1 MSFWFWHGLR
11 RGIQS
16 TRYPRAP
23 ESARGIT
30 PGRPVDTNFAS
41 AAEALQA
48 AAQCPVD
55 AITSQGE
62 QTFVDLAA
70 CIHCQRC
77 HFGGPRPLQ
86 WSGDFEWAQ
95 LPRVKDTHDPLPG
108 YFQGSVHI
116 MVVDAGDCGACLREV
131 KQLNNPLYNMHRL
144 GMFFTATPRTADVLL
159 VVGPVTTN
167 MRGPLLKTYEAMPD
181 PKRVLAAGTCAITGN
196 IFGTTFASAGG
207 LGTILPV
214 DLEIPGDPPPPLAI
228 LHSLLVVT
236 GRKPPAP
243 RSNDQWTVRT
253 QGPGCRRRGTDAVLN
268 S

>member
-16 TRYPRAP
+16 TRYPRVP
-23 ESARGIT
+23 ESAPGIT
-30 PGRPVDTNFAS
+30 PGRPVATNFAS
-41 AAEALQA
+41 AAEAFQA
-48 AAQCPVD
+48 AAQCPVN
-55 AITSQGE
+55 AITSRGE

-70 CIHCQRC
+70 CIHCERC
-77 HFGGPRPLQ
+77 HFGSSNTLQ
-86 WSGDFEWAQ
+86 WDPDFEWAQ
-95 LPRVKDTHDPLPG
+95 LPRVKNAHDPLPG
-108 YFQGSVHI
+108 AFHRSLQI

-181 PKRVLAAGTCAITGN
+181 PKRVVAAGACAITGSV
-196 IFGTTFASAGG
+196 FGKTFASAGG
-207 LGTILPV
+207 LGAVLPV
-214 DLEIPGDPPPPLAI
+214 DLEIPGNPPPPLAI

-236 GRKPPAP
+236 GRKPPLP
-243 RSNDQWTVRT
+243 RPNDRAT
-253 QGPGCRRRGTDAVLN
+253 GPNGTAQL
-268 S
+268 SSSGT